1 MNGGGL
7 AFGVVAES
15 IVGYGAVEAFLR
27 GVVIGI
33 GAALVSNACLWGTVT
48 AMRMF
53 VHIWFVIMCFQSLRY
68 TSLAPATLFVIQAFP
83 LLIGVRV
90 LDGLVPNVVTRA
102 KREGA

>member
-1 MNGGGL
+1 M
-7 AFGVVAES
+7 AES

-33 GAALVSNACLWGTVT
+33 GAALVSNACLRGAVT
-48 AMRMF
+48 PIRMF

-68 TSLAPATLFVIQAFP
+68 TSLAPATLFVIQACP

-102 KREGA
+102 KREGAQLSQ